1 MTPVILVHNARST
14 RNSKG
19 LEALKEVAAADTSV
33 TQLFFDERTDLDEIA
48 AVVQAAVPSLL
59 IVNGGDGTVQGVLTR
74 LLGRFRPAT
83 LPHLAVL
90 PRGMA
95 NMTAGDCGLRS
106 RNPAALRELLER
118 VAHGRIEETTTHRR
132 VLKVE
137 GVVGREEAVYGMFAG
152 FAGIMDAIRLTTG
165 KVHKTGL
172 KGEWSHLVTLIS
184 LLFGLAIGR
193 KPHGA
198 LDGEPMRVTIEGKTR
213 QRRELLWL
221 ATTLDHLVLRSR
233 PFWNDADSDLRF
245 TSIAYPPP
253 RLIRHAAGILY
264 GWPARPSEA
273 QGFFSQGTDRLSL
286 NYTGTFT
293 IDGEFFEAAMHQPL
307 TLSAPDELAFV
318 RF

>member
-1 MTPVILVHNARST
+1 MAPIILIHNDRST
-14 RNSKG
+14 RNRKG
-19 LEALKEVAAADTSV
+19 IEALKEVAAADDAV
-33 TQLFFDERTDLDEIA
+33 TQLFFDERTDLDAIA
-48 AVVQAAVPSLL
+48 AKVQTAAPSLL
-59 IVNGGDGTVQGVLTR
+59 IVNGGDGTVQGMLTR
-74 LLGRFRPAT
+74 LLGRFRPSV

-95 NMTAGDCGLRS
+95 NMTAGDCGLKSRS
-106 RNPAALRELLER
+106 PAALKELLER
-118 VAHGRIEETTTHRR
+118 AAHERIAEVTTHRR

-165 KVHKTGL
+165 KVHKAGL

-198 LDGEPMRVTIEGKTR
+198 LDGEPMRVTIDGKTR

-233 PFWNDADSDLRF
+233 PFWNDADKPMRF

-253 RLIRHAAGILY
+253 RLIRHAAGVLY
-264 GWPARPSEA
+264 GRPSRPSEE
-273 QGFFSQGTDRLSL
+273 QGFFSQGAEHIGL
-286 NYTGTFT
+286 NYAGTFT
-293 IDGEFFEAAMHQPL
+293 IDGEFFEAAMHRPL
-307 TLSAPDELAFV
+307 TFSAPDELAFV